1 MRFHPFV
8 SRRFVIYLNKKKQ
21 LHFLLY
27 NKLYNF
33 FKLKN
38 IFITEFGRGLG
49 FIFWEGGVADFKV
62 EVERKIDSDFWKSE
76 GLIKKTKE

>member
-62 EVERKIDSDFWKSE
+62 EVERKIDSDF
-76 GLIKKTKE
+76 